1 MPFNNVAL
9 YFFIFKELI
18 SKVKMKNLEYCQF
31 PIRKW
36 GSLAQI
42 ETASF
47 LFHFFEIKRYSG
59 KLEIAPNKI

>member
-18 SKVKMKNLEYCQF
+18 SKVKMKNLEYHQF
-31 PIRKW
+31 SIRKC
-36 GSLAQI
+36 GCLAQI